1 MNEIEIIEKQNDVI
15 YEIPK
20 VNFPAYEEYKEKAK
34 AIAEYIGSMTVD
46 ETNIKETKETLA
58 KARKLTDRLSRIRID
73 MKKELLKNYTVFEAQ
88 VKEIVQIVD
97 GADVELRSR
106 VRELEENERRQKEQ
120 LIRELWDKRVGP
132 YSLILTTMPDAFER
146 WITPKHLNKTVS
158 MKSIEKDM
166 TEWIDKTYKDMTT
179 ALSMGKEYLAA
190 YGWQGDLAKAIAIVN
205 AQKESIKNIEDMA
218 EEDEIKET
226 FIVHG
231 KKDIELTKM
240 LLNDHNINYIIF

>member
-97 GADVELRSR
+97 DADVELRSR

-120 LIRELWDKRVGP
+120 RIRELWDKRVKP
-132 YSLILTTMPDAFER
+132 YPLIQTTMPDAFNR
-146 WITPKHLNKTVS
+146 WISPTHLNKSTP
-158 MKSIEKDM
+158 MKSVERDM
-166 TEWIDKTYKDMTT
+166 TEWIDRTYKDMSV
-179 ALSMGKEYLAA
+179 ALEMGKEYLAA
-190 YGWQGDLAKAIAIVN
+190 YGQCGDLARTINTIN
-205 AQKESIKNIEDMA
+205 AQKETIKNIEELT
-218 EEDEIKET
+218 EEDKIKET
-226 FIVHG
+226 FIVYG
-231 KKDIELTKM
+231 KKDIELAKM
-240 LLNDHNINYIIF
+240 LLNNHNITYIII